1 MYDLM
6 CHDGQQPPWLPA
18 RFPDVRKR
26 ASPMQPWLMLALAI
40 ASELIGETALKSAG
54 GFKKI
59 VPSIIVFVCFVLSY
73 VFLSLSIKVVPLSI
87 AYAVWSGIGVFA
99 TAVIGTLLFREIL
112 TWPRMAGM
120 ALVIV
125 GTVLLNLFT
134 RGGA

>member
-1 MYDLM
+1 
-6 CHDGQQPPWLPA
+6 
-18 RFPDVRKR
+18 
-26 ASPMQPWLMLALAI
+26 MQPWLMLALAI
-40 ASELIGETALKSAG
+40 VSELIGETALKSAG

-112 TWPRMAGM
+112 TWPRIAGM

-134 RGGA
+134 QGDA